1 MGHLFFFFLNKY
13 KITSSYWVC
22 LVGRAGMMQ
31 LSSTGLNN
39 YYSYHLKA
47 RWWWQ
52 FLFISRFFWIF
63 SLSGQTFPLRRCWS
77 HWWAKAGNVGEA
89 HIGLRLGLRNVFSI
103 LFPSQIILIFS
114 NNFDLRHTLVCDLAL
129 EMCFQSFLHCCD
141 LTCNGKSRHKL
152 WLHGTCFFCNNTV
165 TIRVS
170 HNI

>member
-1 MGHLFFFFLNKY
+1 MERKKRNISNICQPCHCLTTANHFQSISSHHQAVQLWLELNGIKNNIGKIQSMGHLFFFFLNKY

-77 HWWAKAGNVGEA
+77 HW
-89 HIGLRLGLRNVFSI
+89 
-103 LFPSQIILIFS
+103 
-114 NNFDLRHTLVCDLAL
+114 
-129 EMCFQSFLHCCD
+129 
-141 LTCNGKSRHKL
+141 
-152 WLHGTCFFCNNTV
+152 
-165 TIRVS
+165 
-170 HNI
+170 